1 MRKFYI
7 VGFALLLLFDTLGQS
22 SFKLTAIHAQPL
34 AADWDWISRVFT
46 QPWVY
51 IAITGYIGA
60 FFTWMMLLKKAPVGP
75 AFAASHLEVVTVM
88 LVSAFLFHEHI
99 TNIRILGAIFIV
111 AGIIFLALAEKEIME
126 TEEHTKDDEPC

>member
-1 MRKFYI
+1 MRKFYLI
-7 VGFALLLLFDTLGQS
+7 GFALLLLFDTLGQS

-34 AADWDWISRVFT
+34 EANLGWILRVFT

-51 IAITGYIGA
+51 IAIAGYIGA
-60 FFTWMMLLKKAPVGP
+60 FFTWMALLKKAPVGS

-99 TNIRILGAIFIV
+99 TAIRIIGAVFIV
-111 AGIIFLALAEKEIME
+111 GGIIFLALAEKEIVQNE
-126 TEEHTKDDEPC
+126 NRHDDKSC

>member
-51 IAITGYIGA
+51 IAIAGYIGA

-88 LVSAFLFHEHI
+88 LVSAFPFH
-99 TNIRILGAIFIV
+99 V

-126 TEEHTKDDEPC
+126 TEKHSKDDEPC

>member
-1 MRKFYI
+1 MRKFYLI
-7 VGFALLLLFDTLGQS
+7 GFALLLLFDTLGQS

-34 AADWDWISRVFT
+34 EANLGWISRVFT

-51 IAITGYIGA
+51 IAIAGYIGA
-60 FFTWMMLLKKAPVGP
+60 FFTWMALLKKAPVGP

-99 TNIRILGAIFIV
+99 TAIRIIGAVFIV
-111 AGIIFLALAEKEIME
+111 GGIIFLALAEREIVQNE
-126 TEEHTKDDEPC
+126 NRHDDKTY

>member
-1 MRKFYI
+1 MRKFYLI
-7 VGFALLLLFDTLGQS
+7 GFALLLLFDTLGQS

-34 AADWDWISRVFT
+34 EANLGWILRVFT

-51 IAITGYIGA
+51 IAIAGYIGA
-60 FFTWMMLLKKAPVGP
+60 FFTWMALLKKAPVGP

-99 TNIRILGAIFIV
+99 TAIRIIGAVYIV
-111 AGIIFLALAEKEIME
+111 GGIIFLALAEKEIVQNE
-126 TEEHTKDDEPC
+126 NRHDDETC

>member
-1 MRKFYI
+1 MRKFYLI
-7 VGFALLLLFDTLGQS
+7 GFALLLLFDTLGQS

-34 AADWDWISRVFT
+34 EANLGWILRVFT

-51 IAITGYIGA
+51 IAIAGYIGA
-60 FFTWMMLLKKAPVGP
+60 FFTWMALLKKAPVGP

-99 TNIRILGAIFIV
+99 TAIRIIGALFIV
-111 AGIIFLALAEKEIME
+111 GGIIFLALAEKEIVQNE
-126 TEEHTKDDEPC
+126 NRHDDETC